1 MENKIVNG
9 DCFDVLHTIPSK
21 SVHAVICDPPYG
33 ETQCVWDQPVDLQ
46 KLWKQLKRIGKPNC
60 MFIFFTSLRYG
71 VKLINSNP
79 GWFRYDLVY
88 SKPNSVGFL
97 KANKVPLRSH
107 EMILVFANKNGGV
120 KTYNPQKFPGKPYV
134 HNGSIEKE
142 SIYEG
147 QTKVHPH
154 SNTTGDRFPT
164 SVLAGFKLDKHKL
177 HPTQK
182 PVALCKWLVETY
194 TNPGNMV
201 LDCFMGS
208 GSTVLACIQAGR
220 QYIGIEKDTPIY
232 ATASMRIQTAQAE
245 SEQKLKQEAAAAQ

>member
-1 MENKIVNG
+1 
-9 DCFDVLHTIPSK
+9 
-21 SVHAVICDPPYG
+21 
-33 ETQCVWDQPVDLQ
+33 
-46 KLWKQLKRIGKPNC
+46 
-60 MFIFFTSLRYG
+60 
-71 VKLINSNP
+71 
-79 GWFRYDLVY
+79 
-88 SKPNSVGFL
+88 
-97 KANKVPLRSH
+97 
-107 EMILVFANKNGGV
+107 MILVFANKNGGV
-120 KTYNPQKFPGKPYV
+120 KTYNPQKLPGKPYV